1 MGQTLVVVGL
11 IIVAIGVLVWLGVPL
26 GRLPG
31 DTVIRREGLT
41 LYLPI
46 TTSIL
51 ATQTEDHEIS
61 FIVQAQCKPV
71 PTELLTRQYAGTPLV
86 IVP

>member
-1 MGQTLVVVGL
+1 MVRYTLWVVAFLAAVGAL
-11 IIVAIGVLVWLGVPL
+11 TFASVRFGL

-31 DTVIRREGLT
+31 DIVVDRGDVV

-51 ATQTEDHEIS
+51 VS
-61 FIVQAQCKPV
+61 
-71 PTELLTRQYAGTPLV
+71 LLLSLPLWLLSR
-86 IVP
+86 

>member
-1 MGQTLVVVGL
+1 MGQFLIVIGL
-11 IIVAIGVLVWLGVPL
+11 IISGVGVLVYLGVPI

-31 DTVIRREGLT
+31 DFVIRRENFT

-51 ATQTEDHEIS
+51 VSVVLTVIG
-61 FIVQAQCKPV
+61 
-71 PTELLTRQYAGTPLV
+71 LLLRK
-86 IVP
+86 

>member
-1 MGQTLVVVGL
+1 MVRYTFWVVAFLAAVGAL
-11 IIVAIGVLVWLGVPL
+11 TFASVRFGL

-31 DTVIRREGLT
+31 DIVVDRGDVV

-51 ATQTEDHEIS
+51 VS
-61 FIVQAQCKPV
+61 
-71 PTELLTRQYAGTPLV
+71 LLLSLPLWLLSR
-86 IVP
+86 